1 MIVKHEAHHLHDFM
15 VKLVIFKVNLVNF
28 DHEQCTVTLIQ
39 HKQCSKNR
47 LGTVTIVALLLM
59 RRSCL
64 MLTLCSRCEYTH
76 LLTTEKNTCC
86 SRLRCETGV
95 SFDRLS
101 EIKYFPC
108 LSFCIAHCTWTACV
122 LLFLTII
129 CKPFLV
135 FSLFFTLSIIPV
147 LPGRSHSK
155 SEKAQDLIS
164 SMFSRL
170 SSAAEVEVTAAG
182 LNVNSIQLFAT
193 HQLFMCFLLLDYSNQ
208 RS

>member
-1 MIVKHEAHHLHDFM
+1 MLEAPL
-15 VKLVIFKVNLVNF
+15 
-28 DHEQCTVTLIQ
+28 
-39 HKQCSKNR
+39 
-47 LGTVTIVALLLM
+47 
-59 RRSCL
+59 
-64 MLTLCSRCEYTH
+64 
-76 LLTTEKNTCC
+76 
-86 SRLRCETGV
+86 

-108 LSFCIAHCTWTACV
+108 LVFSIARCTDCMCFSIADHY
-122 LLFLTII
+122 LLTF
-129 CKPFLV
+129 PPR
-135 FSLFFTLSIIPV
+135 SLFFTLSAISV

-193 HQLFMCFLLLDYSNQ
+193 HQLFMFSPA
-208 RS
+208 

>member
-1 MIVKHEAHHLHDFM
+1 MVFVKHEAHHLHDFM
-15 VKLVIFKVNLVNF
+15 VKLVIFNVNLINF

-47 LGTVTIVALLLM
+47 LGTVTICCSSDAHALLPVWIHSFVNM
-59 RRSCL
+59 
-64 MLTLCSRCEYTH
+64 H
-76 LLTTEKNTCC
+76 TEKNTCF

-193 HQLFMCFLLLDYSNQ
+193 HQLLMCFLLLDYSNQ